1 MYIYVDIDN
10 FFLNFIL
17 HYLPIKINFILRKLF
32 HSAQVKESSKRE
44 RERAEYYAFPV
55 TCTDT
60 HTRTYKL
67 YRLFFLYKS
76 MEVTGPSSSSCI
88 ASIVIAHFC

>member
-44 RERAEYYAFPV
+44 RERNITHSQLHAH
-55 TCTDT
+55 T
-60 HTRTYKL
+60 HTPVHTNCTVYFFCTNQWKL
-67 YRLFFLYKS
+67 LDQAAPHVL
-76 MEVTGPSSSSCI
+76 PQ
-88 ASIVIAHFC
+88 